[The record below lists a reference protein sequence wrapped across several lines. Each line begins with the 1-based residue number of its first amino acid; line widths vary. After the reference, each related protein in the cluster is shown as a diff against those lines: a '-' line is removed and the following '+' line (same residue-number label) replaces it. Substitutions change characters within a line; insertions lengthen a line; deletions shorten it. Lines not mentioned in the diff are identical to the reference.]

1 MEKYY
6 HQELLT
12 FAKKNKGNYQFQL
25 KEQEI

>member
-6 HQELLT
+6 LQELQTLV
-12 FAKKNKGNYQFQL
+12 KENKENYQFQL